1 MNSIKK
7 SDYIAKVD
15 RVSFAHDLQYHGSN
29 SLRETFIS
37 LFNAPFRKLVMKKEK
52 HLILDDI
59 SFEIK
64 EGDILGVLGV
74 NGVGKTTLCRLLA
87 NFYNPSEGRILVN
100 GSIRAIFDTSV
111 GIIDELTGRENAMM
125 LVELMYPTL
134 SSSEKKDIIEDA
146 INFSE
151 LNEFIDIPYNKY
163 SKGMQSR
170 LCLSLISARPGD
182 LLVLDEVFDG
192 ADQFFKEKITKRV
205 VSMIKSSGASFIV
218 SHNPEHLRTT
228 CNRLIV
234 IDNKKIVFDGG
245 IEAGINF
252 YNQVR

>member
-1 MNSIKK
+1 
-7 SDYIAKVD
+7 
-15 RVSFAHDLQYHGSN
+15 
-29 SLRETFIS
+29 
-37 LFNAPFRKLVMKKEK
+37 
-52 HLILDDI
+52 
-59 SFEIK
+59 
-64 EGDILGVLGV
+64 
-74 NGVGKTTLCRLLA
+74 
-87 NFYNPSEGRILVN
+87 
-100 GSIRAIFDTSV
+100 
-111 GIIDELTGRENAMM
+111 
-125 LVELMYPTL
+125 MYPTL

-245 IEAGINF
+245 IEEGINF